1 MDDGKITALVL
12 LDLSAAFDTVDHK
25 ILLSRLQY
33 HLGIHDIALDWCKSY
48 LLNRPQHA
56 CIGNAISKPVILDYS
71 VPQGSVLGPQWFTI
85 YTSPV
90 RDIILKYNLNY
101 HVYADD
107 TQLYITFKSSQE
119 PADSC
124 ITTLEKCI
132 QEIRSWMRQNFLKL
146 NDEKTEFLLFGSR
159 QQLSKVSLPFITI
172 GDSQIT
178 PSSQARNLG
187 VIFDSTMTLKTSYCI
202 SNIVRVSSF
211 HIRNI
216 SRIRKYLNQSAAEQI
231 IHAFVTSRLDNGNA
245 LFYGLPQNQI
255 SRLQH
260 IQNTAA
266 RVVTL
271 SRKSCHITPILK
283 ELHWLPV
290 SQRIVF
296 KLMLIVHKSVN
307 NIAPIYISEL
317 LKVYTPSRN
326 LRSSNMSLLKE
337 PTSKRTWGDRS
348 FSVAAP
354 RLWNHLPTKVKSCHS
369 ITRFKS
375 LLKTH
380 LMSQFFKDDVY
391 L

>member
-1 MDDGKITALVL
+1 M
-12 LDLSAAFDTVDHK
+12 
-25 ILLSRLQY
+25 
-33 HLGIHDIALDWCKSY
+33 
-48 LLNRPQHA
+48 
-56 CIGNAISKPVILDYS
+56 
-71 VPQGSVLGPQWFTI
+71 LGPQWFTI

-187 VIFDSTMTLKTSYCI
+187 VIFDSTMTLKPHI

-271 SRKSCHITPILK
+271 SRKSCHMTPILK

-354 RLWNHLPTKVKSCHS
+354 RLWNHLPTKLKSCHS

>member
-1 MDDGKITALVL
+1 MTSVAEAFFWTMLRLRLHVLAIFSKIVSCFLLTGGTCFNQLTSASRSSPVRCSWISSLWCILSAMDDGKITALVL

-48 LLNRPQHA
+48 LLNRPQHV

-159 QQLSKVSLPFITI
+159 QQLSKVSL
-172 GDSQIT
+172 
-178 PSSQARNLG
+178 RL
-187 VIFDSTMTLKTSYCI
+187 
-202 SNIVRVSSF
+202 
-211 HIRNI
+211 
-216 SRIRKYLNQSAAEQI
+216 AA
-231 IHAFVTSRLDNGNA
+231 G
-245 LFYGLPQNQI
+245 
-255 SRLQH
+255 
-260 IQNTAA
+260 
-266 RVVTL
+266 
-271 SRKSCHITPILK
+271 C
-283 ELHWLPV
+283 
-290 SQRIVF
+290 
-296 KLMLIVHKSVN
+296 
-307 NIAPIYISEL
+307 YI
-317 LKVYTPSRN
+317 
-326 LRSSNMSLLKE
+326 
-337 PTSKRTWGDRS
+337 
-348 FSVAAP
+348 
-354 RLWNHLPTKVKSCHS
+354 
-369 ITRFKS
+369 
-375 LLKTH
+375 
-380 LMSQFFKDDVY
+380 
-391 L
+391 

>member
-1 MDDGKITALVL
+1 MGSYFSSRATQRSFRNFIT
-12 LDLSAAFDTVDHK
+12 
-25 ILLSRLQY
+25 
-33 HLGIHDIALDWCKSY
+33 
-48 LLNRPQHA
+48 
-56 CIGNAISKPVILDYS
+56 
-71 VPQGSVLGPQWFTI
+71 
-85 YTSPV
+85 
-90 RDIILKYNLNY
+90 
-101 HVYADD
+101 
-107 TQLYITFKSSQE
+107 
-119 PADSC
+119 SC
-124 ITTLEKCI
+124 ITGEQAVCADVYLDSE
-132 QEIRSWMRQNFLKL
+132 N
-146 NDEKTEFLLFGSR
+146 
-159 QQLSKVSLPFITI
+159 VSIWKY
-172 GDSQIT
+172 G
-178 PSSQARNLG
+178 
-187 VIFDSTMTLKTSYCI
+187 
-202 SNIVRVSSF
+202 
-211 HIRNI
+211 
-216 SRIRKYLNQSAAEQI
+216 IRKYLNQSAAEQI

-255 SRLQH
+255 SHLQH

-307 NIAPIYISEL
+307 NIAPIHISEL

-337 PTSKRTWGDRS
+337 PTSKRTWGDRY

-354 RLWNHLPTKVKSCHS
+354 RLWNHLPTKLKSCHS

-380 LMSQFFKDDVY
+380 LMSQFCKDDVY

>member
-1 MDDGKITALVL
+1 
-12 LDLSAAFDTVDHK
+12 
-25 ILLSRLQY
+25 
-33 HLGIHDIALDWCKSY
+33 
-48 LLNRPQHA
+48 
-56 CIGNAISKPVILDYS
+56 
-71 VPQGSVLGPQWFTI
+71 
-85 YTSPV
+85 
-90 RDIILKYNLNY
+90 
-101 HVYADD
+101 
-107 TQLYITFKSSQE
+107 
-119 PADSC
+119 
-124 ITTLEKCI
+124 
-132 QEIRSWMRQNFLKL
+132 
-146 NDEKTEFLLFGSR
+146 
-159 QQLSKVSLPFITI
+159 
-172 GDSQIT
+172 
-178 PSSQARNLG
+178 
-187 VIFDSTMTLKTSYCI
+187 MTLKPHI

-307 NIAPIYISEL
+307 NIAPMYISEL
-317 LKVYTPSRN
+317 LKVYT
-326 LRSSNMSLLKE
+326 
-337 PTSKRTWGDRS
+337 DRS

-354 RLWNHLPTKVKSCHS
+354 RLWNHLPTKLKSCHS

>member
-1 MDDGKITALVL
+1 
-12 LDLSAAFDTVDHK
+12 
-25 ILLSRLQY
+25 
-33 HLGIHDIALDWCKSY
+33 
-48 LLNRPQHA
+48 
-56 CIGNAISKPVILDYS
+56 
-71 VPQGSVLGPQWFTI
+71 
-85 YTSPV
+85 
-90 RDIILKYNLNY
+90 
-101 HVYADD
+101 
-107 TQLYITFKSSQE
+107 
-119 PADSC
+119 
-124 ITTLEKCI
+124 
-132 QEIRSWMRQNFLKL
+132 
-146 NDEKTEFLLFGSR
+146 
-159 QQLSKVSLPFITI
+159 
-172 GDSQIT
+172 
-178 PSSQARNLG
+178 
-187 VIFDSTMTLKTSYCI
+187 MTLKPHI

-380 LMSQFFKDDVY
+380 LMSQFLKDDVY

>member
-1 MDDGKITALVL
+1 MHI
-12 LDLSAAFDTVDHK
+12 SAFDTVDHK

-48 LLNRPQHA
+48 LLNRPQHV

-132 QEIRSWMRQNFLKL
+132 QEIRSLMRQNFLKL

-187 VIFDSTMTLKTSYCI
+187 VIFDSTMTLKPHI

-216 SRIRKYLNQSAAEQI
+216 SRIRK
-231 IHAFVTSRLDNGNA
+231 
-245 LFYGLPQNQI
+245 
-255 SRLQH
+255 
-260 IQNTAA
+260 
-266 RVVTL
+266 
-271 SRKSCHITPILK
+271 
-283 ELHWLPV
+283 
-290 SQRIVF
+290 
-296 KLMLIVHKSVN
+296 
-307 NIAPIYISEL
+307 
-317 LKVYTPSRN
+317 
-326 LRSSNMSLLKE
+326 
-337 PTSKRTWGDRS
+337 
-348 FSVAAP
+348 
-354 RLWNHLPTKVKSCHS
+354 
-369 ITRFKS
+369 
-375 LLKTH
+375 
-380 LMSQFFKDDVY
+380 
-391 L
+391 

>member
-1 MDDGKITALVL
+1 M
-12 LDLSAAFDTVDHK
+12 
-25 ILLSRLQY
+25 
-33 HLGIHDIALDWCKSY
+33 
-48 LLNRPQHA
+48 
-56 CIGNAISKPVILDYS
+56 
-71 VPQGSVLGPQWFTI
+71 
-85 YTSPV
+85 
-90 RDIILKYNLNY
+90 
-101 HVYADD
+101 
-107 TQLYITFKSSQE
+107 
-119 PADSC
+119 
-124 ITTLEKCI
+124 
-132 QEIRSWMRQNFLKL
+132 
-146 NDEKTEFLLFGSR
+146 
-159 QQLSKVSLPFITI
+159 TI

-187 VIFDSTMTLKTSYCI
+187 VIFDSTMTLKPLI

-216 SRIRKYLNQSAAEQI
+216 SRMRKYLNQSAAEQI

-255 SRLQH
+255 SHLQH
-260 IQNTAA
+260 IKNTAA

-271 SRKSCHITPILK
+271 SRKSCHITPNL
-283 ELHWLPV
+283 ERTALA
-290 SQRIVF
+290 SCFTENVF
-296 KLMLIVHKSVN
+296 KLMLIVHKSIN

-337 PTSKRTWGDRS
+337 QTSKRTWGDMS

-354 RLWNHLPTKVKSCHS
+354 RLWNHLPTKLKSCHS

-380 LMSQFFKDDVY
+380 LMSQFFQR
-391 L
+391 

>member
-1 MDDGKITALVL
+1 M
-12 LDLSAAFDTVDHK
+12 
-25 ILLSRLQY
+25 
-33 HLGIHDIALDWCKSY
+33 
-48 LLNRPQHA
+48 
-56 CIGNAISKPVILDYS
+56 
-71 VPQGSVLGPQWFTI
+71 
-85 YTSPV
+85 TS
-90 RDIILKYNLNY
+90 
-101 HVYADD
+101 
-107 TQLYITFKSSQE
+107 TTFV
-119 PADSC
+119 C
-124 ITTLEKCI
+124 Y
-132 QEIRSWMRQNFLKL
+132 
-146 NDEKTEFLLFGSR
+146 
-159 QQLSKVSLPFITI
+159 
-172 GDSQIT
+172 
-178 PSSQARNLG
+178 
-187 VIFDSTMTLKTSYCI
+187 IFDSTMTLKPHI

-245 LFYGLPQNQI
+245 LFYGIPQNQM
-255 SRLQH
+255 SRLQR

-354 RLWNHLPTKVKSCHS
+354 RLWNHLPTKLKSCHS

-380 LMSQFFKDDVY
+380 LMSQLFKDDVY
-391 L
+391 LYLHCTYISVHNFVFAITINCLYSCFFSVSAP

>member
-1 MDDGKITALVL
+1 M
-12 LDLSAAFDTVDHK
+12 
-25 ILLSRLQY
+25 
-33 HLGIHDIALDWCKSY
+33 
-48 LLNRPQHA
+48 N
-56 CIGNAISKPVILDYS
+56 
-71 VPQGSVLGPQWFTI
+71 
-85 YTSPV
+85 
-90 RDIILKYNLNY
+90 
-101 HVYADD
+101 
-107 TQLYITFKSSQE
+107 E
-119 PADSC
+119 
-124 ITTLEKCI
+124 
-132 QEIRSWMRQNFLKL
+132 WMN
-146 NDEKTEFLLFGSR
+146 E
-159 QQLSKVSLPFITI
+159 
-172 GDSQIT
+172 
-178 PSSQARNLG
+178 
-187 VIFDSTMTLKTSYCI
+187 
-202 SNIVRVSSF
+202 SSF
-211 HIRNI
+211 HIINI
-216 SRIRKYLNQSAAEQI
+216 SLIRKHLNQSAAEQI
-231 IHAFVTSRLDNGNA
+231 THAFVTSLLDNRDA
-245 LFYGLPQNQI
+245 LLYGLPQNQI

-296 KLMLIVHKSVN
+296 KLMLIVDKSN

-337 PTSKRTWGDRS
+337 PTSKQTWGVRS

-354 RLWNHLPTKVKSCHS
+354 RLWNHLPTKLKSCQS

>member
-1 MDDGKITALVL
+1 MFVLVTLSPSL
-12 LDLSAAFDTVDHK
+12 LFLTILYPKAPCSAHSG
-25 ILLSRLQY
+25 LLFIPLQ
-33 HLGIHDIALDWCKSY
+33 
-48 LLNRPQHA
+48 
-56 CIGNAISKPVILDYS
+56 
-71 VPQGSVLGPQWFTI
+71 
-85 YTSPV
+85 
-90 RDIILKYNLNY
+90 YNLNY

-119 PADSC
+119 PAHSC

-132 QEIRSWMRQNFLKL
+132 QEIRWMRQNFLKL
-146 NDEKTEFLLFGSR
+146 NDDKTEFLLFGSH
-159 QQLSKVSLPFITI
+159 QQLSKVCLPFITI

-187 VIFDSTMTLKTSYCI
+187 VIFDSTMTLKPHI

-216 SRIRKYLNQSAAEQI
+216 SRIRNYLNQSAAEQI

-245 LFYGLPQNQI
+245 LLYGLSQNQI

-290 SQRIVF
+290 SQRIIINTP
-296 KLMLIVHKSVN
+296 MHNPVHFRAK
-307 NIAPIYISEL
+307 
-317 LKVYTPSRN
+317 
-326 LRSSNMSLLKE
+326 
-337 PTSKRTWGDRS
+337 
-348 FSVAAP
+348 
-354 RLWNHLPTKVKSCHS
+354 
-369 ITRFKS
+369 
-375 LLKTH
+375 
-380 LMSQFFKDDVY
+380 
-391 L
+391 